1 MFTNN
6 INARKM
12 LSEVFAYQSPSP
24 APAPGPKA
32 PRGKARAAPAKVE
45 ETFESDSESSYQ
57 GSVRSASS
65 IISVDDVPPPPVGS
79 AAPRVGPTKSAK
91 NKKSTA
97 KQMAKPKVE
106 KPLPP
111 PAAPVLKVE
120 APAPAPVKKS
130 KKLTKKEAPVAD
142 PAPGVPAMPEKIVLA
157 QKLEQPGE
165 KKKRAPSAYNTFVS
179 KHMKAGKSMVDIA
192 GLWKA
197 EKAGK
202 AAKD

>member
-1 MFTNN
+1 MWTNN
-6 INARKM
+6 VNARKM
-12 LSEVFAYQSPSP
+12 LAEVFSYQSPSP
-24 APAPGPKA
+24 APVPGPKA
-32 PRGKARAAPAKVE
+32 PRGKARSAPAQVE

-57 GSVRSASS
+57 GSVGSASS
-65 IISVDDVPPPPVGS
+65 LVSVDEVPPPPVGS

-91 NKKSTA
+91 NKKPA
-97 KQMAKPKVE
+97 KKEMAKPKVE

-120 APAPAPVKKS
+120 AQAAPVKKVS
-130 KKLTKKEAPVAD
+130 KKLTKNESPVAD
-142 PAPGVPAMPEKIVLA
+142 LPPAKVDLPAKIELA

-165 KKKRAPSAYNTFVS
+165 KKKRSPSAYNTFVS